1 MSIVIE
7 AITFDCADPRRLA
20 EFWAAVTGF
29 QIQFRSGSTGVKSD
43 VPEFPRLIFV
53 PVPEGKTVKNR
64 IHLDLQADDMEA
76 EVARL
81 VELGALVVAE
91 RKRADHAWT
100 VLRDPEGNEFCVERA
115 MSSDRPLM
123 DRPKNDAKL
132 ASHEVT

>member
-1 MSIVIE
+1 MSIVVE

-29 QIQFRSGSTGVKSD
+29 QVQSESKSAGNKAGIKSD
-43 VPEFPRLIFV
+43 IPEFPRLLFIR
-53 PVPEGKTVKNR
+53 VPEGKTVKNR

-81 VELGALVVAE
+81 AELGASVVE
-91 RKRADHAWT
+91 GHKRPDHTWT

-115 MSSDRPLM
+115 MSSDRPLF
-123 DRPKNDAKL
+123 P
-132 ASHEVT
+132 STSV